1 MSPEACRSAAEDDCR
16 FGTKSR
22 RGAEHGDKVRSG
34 AALHRG
40 LGFVP
45 PRQSAESAGACR
57 LRAWPSQKREA
68 KGLLLIRP
76 SFFLQQRMPPL
87 R

>member
-1 MSPEACRSAAEDDCR
+1 MSPKACRSAAEDDCR

-45 PRQSAESAGACR
+45 PRAIGGERWRLPPSSMAYPEAGG
-57 LRAWPSQKREA
+57 